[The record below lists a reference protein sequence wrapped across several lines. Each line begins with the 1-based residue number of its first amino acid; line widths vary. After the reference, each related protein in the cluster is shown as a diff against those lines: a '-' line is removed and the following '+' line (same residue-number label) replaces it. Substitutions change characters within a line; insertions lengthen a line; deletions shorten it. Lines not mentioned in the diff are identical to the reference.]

1 MEDKRR
7 LLDIINILDS
17 NKKIIDVGTDHGLV
31 PLYLAKNKIS
41 TDITATDISAPSLQK
56 LVDRL
61 DDDLRKLIKTKVT
74 DGFKGLKS
82 EDGQV
87 AIIAGMGANTI
98 IEIIEGSLE
107 FAKNLDYMV
116 LASNVNTYE
125 LRNFLNDQGF
135 YIEKD
140 FLSYENK
147 KYYDIMKVYYG
158 KQQNLAFEEYYYGL
172 SDIENKSD
180 LLREKLA
187 IDKEKNLGFLIEIKE
202 KSQDEKAI
210 KKISD
215 RLLAIRKVEERCKFE
230 NW

>member
-1 MEDKRR
+1 MEDKKR

-61 DDDLRKLIKTKVT
+61 DNDLRKIIKTRVT
-74 DGFKGLKS
+74 DGFKGLES
-82 EDGQV
+82 EDDQV

-98 IEIIEGSLE
+98 IEIIEESLD

-116 LASNVNTYE
+116 LASNINTYE
-125 LRNFLNDQGF
+125 LRHFLYDHGF

-140 FLSYENK
+140 FLSYENR
-147 KYYDIMKVYYG
+147 KYYDILKVYYG
-158 KQQNLAFEEYYYGL
+158 KKQNLSFEEYYYGKT
-172 SDIENKSD
+172 DIENKTS
-180 LLREKLA
+180 LLKEKLA
-187 IDKEKNLGFLIEIKE
+187 IDKGKNQGFLKEIKE
-202 KSQDEKAI
+202 KSQDEMAI
-210 KKISD
+210 KKITD
-215 RLLAIRKVEERCKFE
+215 RLKAIEKVEERCKFE
-230 NW
+230 N

>member
-1 MEDKRR
+1 MEDKER

-17 NKKIIDVGTDHGLV
+17 DKKIIDIGTDHGLV

-41 TDITATDISAPSLQK
+41 SDITATDISKPSLQK

-61 DDDLRKLIKTKVT
+61 DDELKMIIKTKVT

-82 EDGQV
+82 EPNQV

-98 IEIIEGSLE
+98 IEIIEGSLD

-125 LRNFLNDQGF
+125 LRHFLNEKGF
-135 YIEKD
+135 FIEKD
-140 FLSYENK
+140 FLSYENR
-147 KYYDIMKVYYG
+147 KYYDILKVFYG
-158 KQQNLAFEEYYYGL
+158 KKQTLTFEEYYYGL
-172 SDIENKSD
+172 TDIENRSD
-180 LLREKLA
+180 LLKEKLG
-187 IDKEKNLGFLIEIKE
+187 IDKKKNQGFLEEIKK
-202 KSQDEKAI
+202 KSQDEMAI

-215 RLLAIRKVEERCKFE
+215 RLLAIRKVEERCEFV
-230 NW
+230 N